1 MIRLDVRVLQ
11 RKRDVNLLFET
22 ILNLVM
28 FIPSTTWKFLLSL
41 SAFDVR
47 VWILN
52 EV

>member
-28 FIPSTTWKFLLSL
+28 FILSTTWKFIYNMEISFVFVYL
-41 SAFDVR
+41 
-47 VWILN
+47 
-52 EV
+52 